1 MAVGARADADTPR
14 GDAVGCCRTWPLA
27 SADPR
32 AALCRARDDAVAAA
46 VAKAC
51 ADVAAAVLSLL
62 THCARLGPTS
72 AVWSERFVPLCG
84 AASPLVSFLWVPS
97 TPKTP
102 LPRATLVEEYLC
114 TLAARLELRAT
125 DLVAAYVLLERV
137 VLECPSELRLAT
149 ARPLLLVCIVIA
161 MKTATDD
168 RISTGLVFECVNDVL
183 DAVTVEDIC
192 AMEWRLM
199 EILDW
204 RVPLDRTVY
213 ELYKRSL
220 AEEAR

>member
-1 MAVGARADADTPR
+1 MAGGARADADTPR
-14 GDAVGCCRTWPLA
+14 GDAAGCCHTWPLA

-32 AALCRARDDAVAAA
+32 AALQLARDDAVAAA
-46 VAKAC
+46 LKTAC
-51 ADVAAAVLSLL
+51 ADVAAAVLTLL
-62 THCARLGPTS
+62 THYARRGPTS
-72 AVWSERFVPLCG
+72 AVWSERVVPLCG

-102 LPRATLVEEYLC
+102 LPRATLMEKYLC
-114 TLAARLELRAT
+114 TLAERLDLRAA

-137 VLECPSELRLAT
+137 VLKCPSELRLAT

-161 MKTATDD
+161 MKMSTDA
-168 RISTGLVFECVNDVL
+168 RLSTGLVFECIKDVL
-183 DAVTVEDIC
+183 DAVAVEDVC

-199 EILDW
+199 QILDW
-204 RVPLDRTVY
+204 RVPLDRSVY
-213 ELYKRSL
+213 KLYERTL